1 MKPPTRLLV
10 LPAILMALI
19 LSGCTG
25 SEPEPAPSQSSLMAT
40 DTLDY
45 AMTSFMNEDAVA
57 VLAEVRWPGGEWS
70 NRTEYVTWTAK
81 NPPGPT
87 TGFL

>member
-57 VLAEVRWPGGEWS
+57 VLAEVRWPGGEW
-70 NRTEYVTWTAK
+70 
-81 NPPGPT
+81 
-87 TGFL
+87 